1 MLGSVVTGGGP
12 TPPGVRLSAAAYD
25 PLVQTDG
32 SLVGRNVVVTGASK
46 GIGEAVALR
55 AAAEGANVVV
65 NSSGSGGRDPGPL
78 LAVAERINIAG
89 GGRAVASVGPVEDYD
104 YAGEL
109 VATCVEQFGSVD
121 ALFAVAGVPSPRRN
135 SILDIDPDDWR
146 RLLAVHLD
154 GTFNCCRH
162 AAPLMAE
169 QGHGAIVTTSSD
181 SWLGDYA
188 GTAYPAAKG
197 AIVSLTWSMAR
208 DLAPK
213 GVRCNA
219 IAPGARTPMASG
231 PGFEA
236 RIDKLVRAGT
246 LSVEEADAVLTMP
259 GPEFVAPLYVFL
271 ASDAA
276 EGITGRLFRARGTTI
291 EVFPLPSA
299 VPVAE
304 RPVADGPWT
313 HAELVERLADL
324 ADGPTEP

>member
-1 MLGSVVTGGGP
+1 VSTGGP
-12 TPPGVRLSAAAYD
+12 
-25 PLVQTDG
+25 
-32 SLVGRNVVVTGASK
+32 LVGRNVVVTGASR

-65 NSSGSGGRDPGPL
+65 NSSGAGGTDPGPL
-78 LAVAERINIAG
+78 LAVAERIEAA
-89 GGRAVASVGPVEDYD
+89 GGRAFASVGPVEDLD

-109 VATCVEQFGSVD
+109 IASCVERFGSVD
-121 ALFAVAGVPSPRRN
+121 ALFAVAGVPSPRRT
-135 SILDIDPDDWR
+135 SILDIDPADWR

-162 AAPLMAE
+162 AAPLMAA

-197 AIVSLTWSMAR
+197 GVVSLTWAMAR
-208 DLAPK
+208 DLAPC

-236 RIDKLVRAGT
+236 RIAKLVAEGT
-246 LSVEEADAVLTMP
+246 LAPAEADAVLTMP
-259 GPEFVAPLYVFL
+259 GPEFVAPLYTFL
-271 ASDAA
+271 ASPAA
-276 EGITGRLFRARGTTI
+276 ARVTGRLFRARGNTI
-291 EVFPLPSA
+291 EVFLRPEPS
-299 VPVAE
+299 PVVE
-304 RPVADGPWT
+304 RPVRDGPWT
-313 HAELVERLADL
+313 HSELAERLVDL
-324 ADGPTEP
+324 PEP